1 MQDQVTDEAPR
12 GNAPAQ
18 QQASALTAEAE
29 FRTSE
34 TASIIKDPV
43 RLLRPARILLFLLLV
58 MALAGA
64 GSDALELLFFDRLE
78 TGAFATD
85 NEMMAAAEA
94 NDLRQMV
101 VGFAYLA
108 VLILCF
114 IFVGRWIYFSS
125 KNLRAFGA
133 AGLTIR
139 PGWAVGWYFIPIA
152 NLWKPYQAMKEI
164 WQASTDPLDWGRQ
177 ETPGLLPAWWAIW
190 LISNVAD
197 QASFRLLDNAS
208 TIAEFKM
215 AATVSIASGGLNV
228 ALCAVFVTLISR
240 ISRLQIQAMEHKST
254 LAVFGP

>member
-1 MQDQVTDEAPR
+1 MQDQDTDEAAR

-18 QQASALTAEAE
+18 QQVGALTAKAE
-29 FRTSE
+29 TRAGE
-34 TASIIKDPV
+34 MASPLRDPV
-43 RLLRPARILLFLLLV
+43 LLLRPARILVFLSLV

-64 GSDALELLFFDRLE
+64 CSDALELLFFDRLE
-78 TGAFATD
+78 TGAFTTD

-94 NDLRQMV
+94 NDIRQMI

-108 VLILCF
+108 VLVVCF

-133 AGLTIR
+133 VGLTIR

-177 ETPGLLPAWWAIW
+177 ESPGLMPAWWALW

-208 TIAEFKM
+208 TIAEYKM

-240 ISRLQIQAMEHKST
+240 ISRLQVEAMEHKST